1 MLCDRAKLDGK
12 TAQEPNRTPHNGTQS
27 IPAEAVGRPRQGRL
41 DVREFGSLILL
52 RFGESN
58 DHSDTMS
65 NGPQEASITLAGALQ
80 EHSTIRAHHAAS
92 LLNAA
97 RLSPDVVL
105 TLSQTGDFPDVNPL
119 LAELR
124 RLPRMV
130 ISDRLDAQDDML
142 VAGHSEV
149 LDSQLSR
156 PSGWLSRTDV
166 PAMVTNAVPDRD
178 SEHAFL
184 RKIPASVPTQGESRL
199 RTFNTAADYYIDR
212 IVPLL
217 IDRQTV
223 LLIADVD
230 SLRALRVTLDDDHD
244 EIVNKVDIPIA
255 QPLVYT
261 FDRDLRP
268 ADSNGH
274 YL

>member
-1 MLCDRAKLDGK
+1 M
-12 TAQEPNRTPHNGTQS
+12 
-27 IPAEAVGRPRQGRL
+27 
-41 DVREFGSLILL
+41 REFGSLILL

-58 DHSDTMS
+58 DHSDTLS
-65 NGPQEASITLAGALQ
+65 NEPQEASITLAGALQ
-80 EHSTIRAHHAAS
+80 ENSTIQAHHAAS

-105 TLSQTGDFPDVNPL
+105 TVSQTGNFPDVNPL

-130 ISDRLDAQDDML
+130 ISDRLDAQDDFSF
-142 VAGHSEV
+142 A
-149 LDSQLSR
+149 DSKNSR

-166 PAMVTNAVPDRD
+166 PAMDTNPVPDGD
-178 SEHAFL
+178 SEQTFL
-184 RKIPASVPTQGESRL
+184 RETPASLPIQGEPRF
-199 RTFNTAADYYIDR
+199 RTFNTMAEYFTDR

-217 IDRQTV
+217 LDRQTV
-223 LLIADVD
+223 LLIADAD
-230 SLRALRVTLDDDHD
+230 SLRGLRATLDDDQD
-244 EIVNKVDIPIA
+244 EILNKADIPIA

-261 FDRDLRP
+261 FDRGLRP